1 MATATCKTVLGFL
14 SVSEPFKLRS
24 STCVTVIGV
33 ISVAGR
39 VPWAGSNAKPREV
52 NWLPKANTPISLDG
66 KTMNPVWYRAFH
78 EIFENRLG
86 GINAETVPQVAV
98 KQDQV
103 NSYLVD
109 VQAGVVGMGVQVSAI
124 TDTVNTQTE
133 IAQTNDLSGAD
144 QISKLPSYKQAQLD
158 RLDQL

>member
-1 MATATCKTVLGFL
+1 MATAACKTVLGLL

-24 STCVTVIGV
+24 SSCVTVVGI

-39 VPWAGSNAKPREV
+39 VPWVGSPAKPREV

-66 KTMNPVWYRAFH
+66 KTMNPAWYRAFH

-103 NSYLVD
+103 NAYLVD
-109 VQAGVVGMGVQVSAI
+109 VQSGVTSMGVQVSTI
-124 TDTVNTQTE
+124 TDVVNIQTE
-133 IAQTNDLSGAD
+133 VAQTNNLAGSN
-144 QISKLPSYKQAQLD
+144 QVPIVPRYNPKLLE
-158 RLDQL
+158 